1 MMSSR
6 NSLVNSNH
14 FFAPCSSSLCVV
26 VGLLIPSD
34 AVDGLKIDKDANGE
48 AATKKYAEKN
58 AVKKSAE
65 DVEIDEIAQIVDT
78 VPGTSY
84 LVRPLK
90 AERTTLFILGGKSEK
105 GLSSITV
112 NADENEPYAV
122 VFKEF
127 MTGVMNTKETER
139 YDEALKK
146 ATTFCTEYLKEHRDD
161 FTDVNDSST
170 LLKEIGGEIWKNHS
184 HPAVRLRM
192 NLERSLVMYATSRD
206 KSWLAHIKMQ
216 LSRVD
221 AKF

>member
-6 NSLVNSNH
+6 NLLVKSNH
-14 FFAPCSSSLCVV
+14 CSAPCSSSLCVV
-26 VGLLIPSD
+26 VGLLIPSNV
-34 AVDGLKIDKDANGE
+34 VDGLKIDKDANGE
-48 AATKKYAEKN
+48 AATKKDAEKN

-65 DVEIDEIAQIVDT
+65 DVEIVET

-90 AERTTLFILGGKSEK
+90 AERTTLFILRGKSEK

-112 NADENEPYAV
+112 NADENELYAV

-127 MTGVMNTKETER
+127 MAGVMNTKETER

-146 ATTFCTEYLKEHRDD
+146 ATTFCTGYLKEHRDD

-192 NLERSLVMYATSRD
+192 DIERSLVMYATSRD

-216 LSRVD
+216 LSRINS
-221 AKF
+221 KF